1 LKQWKEE
8 RVKTPTV
15 LQMEATECGAAALG
29 IILAYYGRIV
39 PLEQLRAECGV
50 TRDGSKASNLVKVA
64 RQYGLDARGFH
75 KEPSGLRDLSLPM
88 IIFWNF
94 NHFVVLEGIAKGK
107 AYLNDPSCGPRT
119 VTMEEFDQAFTGVA
133 LTFEPTPEF
142 KKGGVKPSLV
152 RALLNRLQGSRT
164 ALSYAVLAGLLL
176 VIPGL
181 IIPSFSMIFI
191 DHILLGQSPQWLKP
205 LLLGMALTALMRA
218 GLTWLQNSCLLRME
232 TRMALSS
239 SAKFFYH
246 VFRLPMVFFSQRFGG
261 EIGSRVCINDR
272 VAQLLSSYLASNALS
287 LVMAVFFA
295 ILMFQY
301 DMILTLASI
310 SIALFNLAVLRFV
323 SRKRIDL
330 NQRMLQEQG
339 KLLGATMHGIQMIET
354 LKSSGGESDFF
365 SMWAGYQTKLVNAQ
379 QVMGIS
385 SQMLTAIPP
394 MLMAINNVAIL
405 TLGGLRVMDG
415 RISIGMLV
423 AFQMLMM
430 SFLLPVNTMV
440 GLGGKLQESEGY
452 MKRLDDV
459 SNYPQDRG
467 FSRQAPDPS
476 LSGSPT
482 KLTGHVEIKGLTFGY
497 CRLDPPLI
505 EDFDLV
511 LKPGA
516 RVAIVG
522 ASGSGKSTIARLVAG
537 LYEPWSGDI
546 FFDGKPR
553 EFFPRRV
560 LTNSIGVVDQDI
572 FLFGG
577 TVRENLTMWDETM
590 PEDRILQAA
599 KDSHIQDDIAA
610 RQGDYDLMLAEDGSN
625 FSGGQRQ
632 RMEIARALVSDPS
645 IVILDEATSA
655 LDPNTE
661 KIIDKNLRRRG
672 CTCLIVAHRLSTI
685 RDCDE
690 IIVLDAGKVVQR
702 GTHDGMAKEDGPYAR
717 LIALQ

>member
-1 LKQWKEE
+1 MRRGGPGHHFW
-8 RVKTPTV
+8 PI
-15 LQMEATECGAAALG
+15 TEGLC
-29 IILAYYGRIV
+29 
-39 PLEQLRAECGV
+39 PLSSC
-50 TRDGSKASNLVKVA
+50 
-64 RQYGLDARGFH
+64 
-75 KEPSGLRDLSLPM
+75 EPSAESPGTAARPAISSRWHVNTGWTPRVFLREPAGLRDLPLPM
-88 IIFWNF
+88 IIFLNF

-119 VTMEEFDQAFTGVA
+119 VTMKEFDQAFTGVA

-164 ALSYAVLAGLLL
+164 ALTYAVLAGLLL

-191 DHILLGQSPQWLKP
+191 DHILLGQSPQWLRP
-205 LLLGMALTALMRA
+205 LLFGMALTALMRA
-218 GLTWLQNSCLLRME
+218 GLTWLQNFYLLRME

-261 EIGSRVCINDR
+261 EVGSRVCINDR
-272 VAQLLSSYLASNALS
+272 VAQLLSSYLASNALG

-295 ILMFQY
+295 VLMFQY

-310 SIALFNLAVLRFV
+310 SIALFNLGVLRFV

-339 KLLGATMHGIQMIET
+339 KLLGTTMHGIQMIET

-379 QVMGIS
+379 QVLGLS

-423 AFQMLMM
+423 AFQTLMM

-440 GLGGKLQESEGY
+440 GLGGKLQEGEGY

-459 SNYPQDRG
+459 SNYPMDRG
-467 FSRQAPDPS
+467 FLRQAPDPS
-476 LSGSPT
+476 LSGSST

-505 EDFDLV
+505 KDFDLV

-522 ASGSGKSTIARLVAG
+522 GSGSGKSTIVRLIAG

-553 EFFPRRV
+553 EFFPKRV

-577 TVRENLTMWDETM
+577 TVRENLAMWDETM
-590 PEDRILQAA
+590 PEARIRQAA
-599 KDSHIQDDIAA
+599 KDSHIQGDIAA
-610 RQGDYDLMLAEDGSN
+610 RQGDYDSMLAEDGGN

-655 LDPNTE
+655 LDPNAE

-702 GTHDGMAKEDGPYAR
+702 GTHDGMAKRGWILRKAHRFAMKRAVNGVKRRGIEGEKI
-717 LIALQ
+717 L